1 MGRFFLGF
9 AIGVALGAAA
19 VVLSARTDDTGERTG
34 FAARSDGLRSLLG
47 GALSAGRAAAGA
59 KEQEMLAE
67 YRGRLTKRGDGAGV
81 RGTTGFTA

>member
-19 VVLSARTDDTGERTG
+19 VIFSARTDDTGERLG
-34 FAARSDGLRSLLG
+34 LAARSDGLRHLLD

-59 KEQEMLAE
+59 KEQELRAE
-67 YRGRLTKRGDGAGV
+67 YRSRLARRGDRAGI
-81 RGTTGFTA
+81 RSATGFTA